1 MASWFWTVLA
11 GDLRQMD
18 GTAAPAVCYD
28 DRATMKRL
36 SAAIGLVSML
46 GGGLSAC
53 AEAEEISPDVLRGA
67 EDYYFTLQGGQNP
80 NPNPTQGTPPAE
92 PSATGIPPAP
102 SAFAPALP
110 GGETPDDAAPPNSI
124 PLQLWLEQQAQQK

>member
-1 MASWFWTVLA
+1 
-11 GDLRQMD
+11 
-18 GTAAPAVCYD
+18 
-28 DRATMKRL
+28 MKRL

-53 AEAEEISPDVLRGA
+53 AEGEELSPDVLRGG
-67 EDYYFTLQGGQNP
+67 EEYYFTLQSQQNP
-80 NPNPTQGTPPAE
+80 PAQPSAE
-92 PSATGIPPAP
+92 PSATGIPPQP

-110 GGETPDDAAPPNSI
+110 PGETPELYDVAPPNSI